1 MLTLTD
7 VNLGIRDLLDKRNAD
22 LLLTKAGKYYHP
34 LLEEQRDALDA
45 LPTALTGGAP
55 FAAELDLIDARH
67 DGYGGTIYFVTEV
80 YLRLPDA
87 PAAIVEAAR
96 RIRLAFIPTLNELGA
111 SYPVE
116 AERALERK
124 PLLVSMKSD
133 LLLFPMAGGGTL
145 VDVATSYLAAG
156 EEINDKLS
164 SRADVPKG
172 ARKAAAQLRSS
183 IVGLLGRLRADVL
196 RELKKNSALPQ
207 DLEQKIFGYFDTLE
221 SMHQPAAAKATEEA
235 PPAPPAPPIAPGDK
249 PGP

>member
-45 LPTALTGGAP
+45 LPTALTGGVP

-67 DGYGGTIYFVTEV
+67 DGYGATIYFVTEV

-96 RIRLAFIPTLNELGA
+96 RVRLAFIPSLNELGA

-116 AERALERK
+116 AERAIEPDTEFYLG
-124 PLLVSMKSD
+124 LLHAED
-133 LLLFPMAGGGTL
+133 GAPGAR
-145 VDVATSYLAAG
+145 
-156 EEINDKLS
+156 
-164 SRADVPKG
+164 SRA
-172 ARKAAAQLRSS
+172 
-183 IVGLLGRLRADVL
+183 GLASEFFPAFLPHFGISTECGLGRHSQDQLEAVL
-196 RELKKNSALPQ
+196 AGWQQYALTA
-207 DLEQKIFGYFDTLE
+207 EATVR
-221 SMHQPAAAKATEEA
+221 QPALAT
-235 PPAPPAPPIAPGDK
+235 G
-249 PGP
+249 